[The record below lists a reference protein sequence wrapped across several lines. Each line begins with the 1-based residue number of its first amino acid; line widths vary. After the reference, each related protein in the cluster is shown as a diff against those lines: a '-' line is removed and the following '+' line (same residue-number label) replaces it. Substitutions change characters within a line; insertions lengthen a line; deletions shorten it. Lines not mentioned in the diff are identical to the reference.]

1 MIGLGCLNANLSGMK
16 TRLSDVVLKA
26 GSRRSFRASILSVVL
41 MLPFTAVMAQSNGK
55 GSAEGTLAV
64 TATVVASTT
73 MIIEADGQPRLI
85 IVNATDFRDNVS
97 RFVPIV
103 NRTTKPDKSTNGPK
117 KRTSSETNAR
127 KAPA

>member
-1 MIGLGCLNANLSGMK
+1 VIGLGCLNANLSGMK
-16 TRLSDVVLKA
+16 TRLSEVVLKT
-26 GSRRSFRASILSVVL
+26 GSRRSFRSSILSVVL

-97 RFVPIV
+97 RFVPMV
-103 NRTTKPDKSTNGPK
+103 NRTTKPDKSTNGSK
-117 KRTSSETNAR
+117 KRTSSEMNAL

>member
-1 MIGLGCLNANLSGMK
+1 MQIFQGMK
-16 TRLSDVVLKA
+16 PRPSEVVLKA
-26 GSRRSFRASILSVVL
+26 GSRRSLRSSILSVVL

-64 TATVVASTT
+64 TATVVASTS

-103 NRTTKPDKSTNGPK
+103 NRTTKTDKSTNGPT
-117 KRTSSETNAR
+117 KRTSSEINAL